1 MSSATCEIEVGES
14 ELLIRA
20 VCTDKYDK
28 DKGTISPSLM
38 MGPDTSVSRSPLIP
52 LHDHWE
58 IFQRCVQKPEK
69 ERLLELIGTIG
80 VSRLRK
86 VTEEHD
92 TAEGSKHEVKVCV
105 APNDCWKPR
114 EGHAEIKGKRSRGLA
129 NKLIKELLYYKED
142 KSQWTYDGTKLVAK
156 KEAA

>member
-1 MSSATCEIEVGES
+1 EVGER
-14 ELLIRA
+14 EVLVRA

-28 DKGTISPSLM
+28 DKGTIAPSLM

-58 IFQRCVQKPEK
+58 IFRRCVQKPEK

-86 VTEEHD
+86 VAEEHD
-92 TAEGSKHEVKVCV
+92 TAEGSKHEVKPGIVIRQERV
-105 APNDCWKPR
+105 PALA
-114 EGHAEIKGKRSRGLA
+114 EGRMAMRNAGRPPTG
-129 NKLIKELLYYKED
+129 
-142 KSQWTYDGTKLVAK
+142 
-156 KEAA
+156 